1 MTMQEFEKLCTFY
14 AKSTILSE
22 QTKQAMI
29 SNLYQV
35 ANRTEMEM

>member
-14 AKSTILSE
+14 AKSTLLSE
-22 QTKQAMI
+22 KTKQMMI